1 MFYNLPNEIITKIY
15 TYDTT
20 YRDIY
25 NKNMEYI
32 KTFINRN
39 TLYDYNNDLWYC
51 YYTQP
56 SEDKYIFIRRYSS
69 FYSTESKYK
78 VTNFHKAIL
87 NMKIGKNIHR
97 ISNGSYSI

>member
-15 TYDTT
+15 NYDST

-25 NKNMEYI
+25 NKNIEYI
-32 KTFINRN
+32 KNFINRN

-56 SEDKYIFIRRYSS
+56 SEGKYVFIRRYSS
-69 FYSTESKYK
+69 FYSTESKYTI
-78 VTNFHKAIL
+78 TNFYKAIL
-87 NMKIGKNIHR
+87 NMKIHRTIQR
-97 ISNGSYSI
+97 ISYST